1 MVHRK
6 IASIIESRLA
16 DYPAVLLMGARQ
28 VEKTTL
34 ARSFEGIYFDLE
46 NPGDQTRLQVE
57 WQRYIKGRE
66 LIVLDEAQSLPS
78 IFPLLRGAID
88 ADRGRRGQFL
98 LLGSVSPELMTQV
111 SEALTGRLALVALDP
126 FSLTEI
132 DSGRWRDLWLYGGY
146 AEGGILSAGRYPL
159 WQLDYLRLLTTRDLP
174 NSGLTAGPQVTDRLL
189 SMLSVVHGQVWNAS
203 EIGKSLGLTHPTV
216 NHYMD
221 FLEGTYLVRRLP
233 TFRANLRKRFT
244 KRPKYYWKDTGL
256 LHALL
261 GIVNYDYLLRSPS
274 VGASWES
281 FVIEQTLRCLAA
293 NSARPTPSFLRTSD
307 GYEIDLIVEVEGE
320 RWAIEAKLS
329 ATPRPGDMR
338 RLNKAADL
346 IRADRR
352 ILISQTDEPLF
363 GERELSVPLPSFLE
377 WIGCGRGRD

>member
-132 DSGRWRDLWLYGGY
+132 DSGRWRDLWLSGGY

-189 SMLSVVHGQVWNAS
+189 EHAKRSSR
-203 EIGKSLGLTHPTV
+203 T
-216 NHYMD
+216 D
-221 FLEGTYLVRRLP
+221 LER
-233 TFRANLRKRFT
+233 
-244 KRPKYYWKDTGL
+244 
-256 LHALL
+256 
-261 GIVNYDYLLRSPS
+261 
-274 VGASWES
+274 VG
-281 FVIEQTLRCLAA
+281 
-293 NSARPTPSFLRTSD
+293 
-307 GYEIDLIVEVEGE
+307 
-320 RWAIEAKLS
+320 
-329 ATPRPGDMR
+329 
-338 RLNKAADL
+338 
-346 IRADRR
+346 DR
-352 ILISQTDEPLF
+352 
-363 GERELSVPLPSFLE
+363 
-377 WIGCGRGRD
+377 